1 MNFNGLYYTFP
12 QASYLLFFILLFLLL
27 FWRLYCHRLKIF
39 AHYTSKDKL
48 PYVLMAQPKL
58 CLGLKVAAIC
68 GAWMFLCLA
77 LMQPKGHPHYSQEMI
92 EHLQQTHDIKRMQ
105 PHEVVFLIDASASM
119 SLLDGRL
126 GESRLE
132 NAKNIADQVISRLQ
146 GQSASL
152 YGFTSEVTKLSPP
165 SMDYLFMRLML
176 HHLAI
181 NEGDV
186 SGTDLKDMLRYLHEH
201 YLASL
206 TSSIKTI
213 IIISDGGDNR
223 LEELAGSARLNYI
236 KELEASLGAL
246 QETRIYTIGVGTLKG
261 LEISHLRD
269 KSQRIISHLNEDVLK
284 ALSEKGEGRYY
295 AGYAFP
301 ASAIAEDLA
310 AQISKADIFSLKDA
324 RQALNVEEDLKYDSY
339 YQFPLSLAILLLAFY
354 LLWPDRA
361 FSSST
366 SLRLNKFSAF
376 LFISFFFL
384 GKITASENLQES
396 LQLGAD
402 YFSAKNYVEATNIYQ
417 KMLAEDLSAWEKSV
431 VTYNLG
437 TALAAQG
444 KQEEAIEILQALSR
458 NKTSAPLLR
467 YRVLRNLALANF
479 YQGERLRQVPQASS
493 SPLPDSYFKALY
505 FFECFLENIPLV
517 QEAECQLLKLSG
529 QDECQKGY
537 PLGQA
542 ATLSKMARVDM
553 REKARDNLMVQAAP
567 SQSLPWLAT
576 GLQLLKQDLDF
587 LLESHLTA
595 SLEDKY
601 RDLFKRHVMSW
612 LPLWDALNLQLQRD
626 KNFFLLERAAKYFN
640 QVAPLISKSHFTAA
654 EANLGMAME
663 GLNHFMH
670 LLFAQHPFQENIA
683 SLLSDFSLAALQ
695 DLLEFNTLL
704 FLKQKLHRI
713 SLPSEHERLKAGM
726 EAIENNLQ
734 ASSDQLQLLQDLKAQ
749 LYFNESFQQLRR
761 VLLILHA
768 DIHARPDLV
777 LEAAIDE
784 QRHALAQARLL
795 ARLQESQGETVH
807 EAALFILPSQEYLLT
822 FSSYF
827 HQAAYSQQ
835 LAKFNAKASL
845 AGREERCQF
854 SPWNEVF
861 PLFQQGNRLAKKI
874 VDLVQTSLLD
884 LPKLMKAQEKVLD
897 IWQEALT
904 KMKEPHKTGKCS
916 MEPNLQTSSP
926 QPFQSS
932 FEEMAR
938 LIQQMNR
945 QDQPLPSQPA
955 FIKEGLKPW

>member
-1 MNFNGLYYTFP
+1 MNFKGLYYTFP
-12 QASYLLFFILLFLLL
+12 QASYLLFFIVLFFLL

-48 PYVLMAQPKL
+48 PYVLMAQSKISW
-58 CLGLKVAAIC
+58 GLKVAAVC

-77 LMQPKGHPHYSQEMI
+77 LMQPKGHPHYSQESI
-92 EHLQQTHDIKRMQ
+92 EHLQQTHDVKRMQ

-176 HHLAI
+176 QHLTI

-201 YLASL
+201 YLTSS

-223 LEELAGSARLNYI
+223 LEELEGRARLNYI
-236 KELEASLGAL
+236 KELEALLGSLPK
-246 QETRIYTIGVGTLKG
+246 TYIHTIGVGTLKG
-261 LEISHLRD
+261 LEIPHVMD
-269 KSQRIISHLNEDVLK
+269 KNQKIISQLNEDILK

-301 ASAIAEDLA
+301 ATAIAEDLA
-310 AQISKADIFSLKDA
+310 AQISKVDTFSLSDA

-354 LLWPDRA
+354 LLWPDTTL
-361 FSSST
+361 SSS
-366 SLRLNKFSAF
+366 SSFRLNKFSAL
-376 LFISFFFL
+376 LFICFFFL
-384 GKITASENLQES
+384 SKLTAMENLQES
-396 LQLGAD
+396 MQRGAD
-402 YFSAKNYVEATNIYQ
+402 YFSAKNYVEAANIYQ

-458 NKTSAPLLR
+458 DKTSAPLLR

-479 YQGERLRQVPQASS
+479 YQGERLSQVPQTFS
-493 SPLPDSYFKALY
+493 SPLQDSYFKALY
-505 FFECFLENIPLV
+505 FFKRFLEKIPLV
-517 QEAECQLLKLSG
+517 QEAECQLLKISG
-529 QDECQKGY
+529 QDECQKAY
-537 PLGQA
+537 PLGRA
-542 ATLSKMARVDM
+542 ATLSKMVMVDL
-553 REKARDNLMVQAAP
+553 REKARENLMVQAAP
-567 SQSLPWLAT
+567 PQSLPWLAT
-576 GLQLLKQDLDF
+576 GLQLLKQDLNF
-587 LLESHLTA
+587 LLENHLTA
-595 SLEDKY
+595 SLENKY
-601 RDLFKRHVMSW
+601 RDLFNRHVMSW
-612 LPLWDALNLQLQRD
+612 LPLWKALTIQLQRD
-626 KNFFLLERAAKYFN
+626 KNFFLLERAAKHFN
-640 QVAPLISKSHFTAA
+640 QIAPLISKSDFTAA
-654 EANLGMAME
+654 EASLEIAME
-663 GLNHFMH
+663 GLEHFMH
-670 LLFAQHPFQENIA
+670 LLFAQDSFQENIA
-683 SLLSDFSLAALQ
+683 SLLNDFSLAALQ
-695 DLLEFNTLL
+695 DPLEFNTLL
-704 FLKQKLHRI
+704 FLKQKLDKI

-734 ASSDQLQLLQDLKAQ
+734 ASFEQLQLLQDLKAQ

-777 LEAAIDE
+777 LEAAIGE

-795 ARLQESQGETVH
+795 ARLQESQAQTAR
-807 EAALFILPSQEYLLT
+807 EADLFILSSQEYLLT

-827 HQAAYSQQ
+827 HQAAYAQQ
-835 LAKFNAKASL
+835 LAKFNARASSV
-845 AGREERCQF
+845 GREERCQF

-874 VDLVQTSLLD
+874 VDLVQASSLD
-884 LPKLMKAQEKVLD
+884 LPQLVKTQEKVLD
-897 IWQEALT
+897 IWQEAFT
-904 KMKEPHKTGKCS
+904 KMKEPNKTGKCF
-916 MEPNLQTSSP
+916 MESTLQTSSL
-926 QPFQSS
+926 QLFQSS

-938 LIQQMNR
+938 LIQQMNT
-945 QDQPLPSQPA
+945 QDQPLPSQPTL
-955 FIKEGLKPW
+955 IKEGLKPW